1 MARIKSMEHAKCV
14 REQRVWGEGDMDVNN
29 RRDARGGIEGHLVNP
44 VKEKGSRDRF
54 WVVSAETTAEVLKGS
69 VRRAESP
76 S

>member
-1 MARIKSMEHAKCV
+1 
-14 REQRVWGEGDMDVNN
+14 MDVNN